1 MRVILVPV
9 ADRPECANALKTAFD
24 LGKRLGASVSGCHM
38 RPHRHSEVSMTTAF
52 ADADWRRKSDKNAQA
67 AAKAL
72 YEQAAEAAGYELAPG
87 PRQKPGALW
96 AERVGSPSILMGIV
110 GPVSD
115 LIVVSR
121 PKTKGGVADMFM
133 HAALLES
140 SRPVLIVPPTG
151 RRKLGRRVAIGW
163 NQSPGAASAV
173 AAAMP
178 ILTAADQVTIISAG
192 AEDRPGP
199 KSTQLAAYLK
209 HWGVK
214 AERVQTR
221 GDDVEAELIGA
232 FREANADLLIAGAYS
247 RMRWREKIFGGTTEF
262 LLRKAKIPVLIL
274 HE

>member
-9 ADRPECANALKTAFD
+9 ADRPECASALKTAFD

-38 RPHRHSEVSMTTAF
+38 RPHRYSEVSMTTAF
-52 ADADWRRKSDKNAQA
+52 ADADWRRKSDENAPA
-67 AAKAL
+67 AAKAV
-72 YEQAAEAAGYELAPG
+72 YEQAAEAAGFELARG

-96 AERVGSPSILMGIV
+96 AEKVGSPSILMGIV
-110 GPVSD
+110 GPVND

-121 PKTKGGVADMFM
+121 PDAKGTVADMFM
-133 HAALLES
+133 NAALLES
-140 SRPVLIVPPTG
+140 SRPVLIVPPNG
-151 RRKLGRRVAIGW
+151 RRNLGRHVAIGW
-163 NQSPGAASAV
+163 NQSPEAASAV

-178 ILTAADQVTIISAG
+178 ILTRAEQVTIISCG

-199 KSTQLAAYLK
+199 KSTQLVGYLK

-214 AERVQTR
+214 AERVRTH
-221 GDDVEAELIGA
+221 GDHVESELIGA
-232 FREANADLLIAGAYS
+232 FREAKADVLVAGAYS

-262 LLRKAKIPVLIL
+262 LLRKARIPVLIL